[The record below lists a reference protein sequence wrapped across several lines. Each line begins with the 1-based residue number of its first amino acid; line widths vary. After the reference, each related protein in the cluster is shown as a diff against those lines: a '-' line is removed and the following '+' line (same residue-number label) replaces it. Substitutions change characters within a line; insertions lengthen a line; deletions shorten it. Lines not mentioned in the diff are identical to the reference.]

1 LNPIVQAGYTRPWN
15 KGRTMAPT
23 EELRPAIS
31 SMADLRDVP
40 LAEMPALGLG
50 VLGRTIGRV
59 LPASSSN
66 HLPTAAF
73 QSSI

>member
-1 LNPIVQAGYTRPWN
+1 MV
-15 KGRTMAPT
+15 PT
-23 EELRPAIS
+23 EELRPAG
-31 SMADLRDVP
+31 ADLHDIP

-59 LPASSSN
+59 LPDPSSN
-66 HLPTAAF
+66 HLPTGRF